1 MPPGEFI
8 YGVNPVIEAMR
19 AGLRRCHRIFVSEG
33 RKQATSERIEDL
45 AREGGVELS
54 FVRREEIERM
64 VGTPSHQGVAAS
76 VDPYPYASLEEVV
89 ASSLSKSGKTF
100 LLILDGITD
109 PQNFGSIIRTA
120 HLLGADAAII
130 PKDNSCP
137 VTAAVVKASAGATEY
152 MRIVQVTN
160 LASTI
165 NYLKKKGIWVAAT
178 EAGAQKTIYDED
190 FAAYDFAV
198 VLGAEGSGIRR
209 LVRES
214 CDILLSLPMEGKI
227 DSFNVSAAAAIIMGE
242 VARQRRGKAA
252 AKTVPKGGQR
262 P

>member
-1 MPPGEFI
+1 MPQGEFI
-8 YGVNPVIEAMR
+8 YGVNPVIEALR
-19 AGLRRCHRIFVSEG
+19 AGLRRCHRIYVSEG
-33 RKQATSERIEDL
+33 RKQATSERVARL
-45 AREGGVELS
+45 ARERGVELS

-64 VGTPSHQGVAAS
+64 VGTQSHQGVAAS
-76 VDPYPYASLEEVV
+76 IAPYPYVSLEDVV
-89 ASSLSKSGKTF
+89 ANSLSKSRKAF
-100 LLILDGITD
+100 LIILDGITD
-109 PQNFGSIIRTA
+109 PQNLGSIIRTA
-120 HLLGADAAII
+120 HLLGANAAII

-152 MRIVQVTN
+152 LPVAQVTN
-160 LASTI
+160 LAATI
-165 NYLKKKGIWVAAT
+165 NYLKKKEIWVAAA
-178 EAGAQKTIYDED
+178 EARAQKTIYDED
-190 FAAYDFAV
+190 FASYDFAV

-214 CDILLSLPMEGKI
+214 CDILLGLPMEGEI

-242 VARQRRGKAA
+242 VARQRREKVA